1 MTAKQQAVAE
11 NIQTFTHNLVILK
24 LPRGPLKFNLVS
36 FPCEISDILY
46 KVRYEKQANG
56 MSDLFLVYFPKL
68 LKSVHQPPQLRL
80 IQLMRARFSC

>member
-36 FPCEISDILY
+36 SHFHVNFQTFCIKSDM
-46 KVRYEKQANG
+46 KNKPMG
-56 MSDLFLVYFPKL
+56 
-68 LKSVHQPPQLRL
+68 
-80 IQLMRARFSC
+80 